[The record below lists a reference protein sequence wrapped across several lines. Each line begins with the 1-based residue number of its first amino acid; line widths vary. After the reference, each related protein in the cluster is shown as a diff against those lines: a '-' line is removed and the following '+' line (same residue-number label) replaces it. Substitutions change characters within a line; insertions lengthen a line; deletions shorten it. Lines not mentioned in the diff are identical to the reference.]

1 MPLPRISVSVKSAVL
16 HNDQIL
22 LLSYDDHA
30 GFHYNLPGGK
40 AREGEGLRDA
50 VRRKVLQETGL
61 NVAVDR
67 LLLVTE
73 YVPALWDREFGTVQ
87 KAQFTFLARPQNGT
101 TPRFASPLDP
111 IQVGFEW
118 MPVTKLTEVYLLP
131 RINEPLAAALQGRL
145 SDPFIDRW

>member
-16 HNDQIL
+16 HDDQIL

-40 AREGEGLRDA
+40 AREGEGLRAA
-50 VRRKVLQETGL
+50 VRRKVRQETGL

-73 YVPALWDREFGTVQ
+73 YVPASWNAEFGTVQ
-87 KAQFTFLARPQNGT
+87 KTQFTFLAEPQDGVN
-101 TPRFASPLDP
+101 PQFSSPPDP
-111 IQVGFEW
+111 LQVGFEW
-118 MPVTKLTEVYLLP
+118 VSVSKLTEVFLLP
-131 RINEPLAAALQGRL
+131 RINVPLVAALQGRL